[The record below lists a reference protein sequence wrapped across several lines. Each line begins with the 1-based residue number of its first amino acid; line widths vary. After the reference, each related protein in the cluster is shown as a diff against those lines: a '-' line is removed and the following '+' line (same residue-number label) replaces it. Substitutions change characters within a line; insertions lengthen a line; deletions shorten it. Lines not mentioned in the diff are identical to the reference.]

1 MKTAARTLGVLTAA
15 IMIILAMT
23 TPNLAADV
31 IKIGVLAPL
40 TGGSAADGEEMVRG
54 AQLAVDEIN
63 QSGGVNGSKFEVV
76 SGDTKD
82 QVPDAV
88 VSAFKKITADPAV
101 GCMMTGYA
109 SPTNFEIELMA
120 EINMPYLISA
130 NSAQTLAIVGKEPDK
145 YPTVWSLTPSYDA
158 YETELPRIVELWAKE
173 GRLKLKN
180 RKVAVVTSDNPYSK
194 TISEGLK
201 KNFPKHGWTV
211 TVDEMV
217 PFGEVHDWRAIIS
230 KIRKDPPDM
239 IVNTEY
245 QPGNEATFMDQFME
259 DPTDSLIFLQYG
271 PSVPEFV
278 ELTQDKST
286 GVLYNLLGGH
296 ILTAPITQKVA
307 KTFQAKYGVESGAYG
322 HALYWQVRLYAEA
335 LAKVG
340 DPSKRLE
347 IGNAL
352 GKTDKDISSGR
363 LTFDPK
369 THLAVQGDEYIPIQ
383 FFQIWEG
390 NRNLLFPPKYATG
403 QFQLPPWMK
412 KE

>member
-1 MKTAARTLGVLTAA
+1 
-15 IMIILAMT
+15 
-23 TPNLAADV
+23 
-31 IKIGVLAPL
+31 
-40 TGGSAADGEEMVRG
+40 
-54 AQLAVDEIN
+54 
-63 QSGGVNGSKFEVV
+63 
-76 SGDTKD
+76 
-82 QVPDAV
+82 
-88 VSAFKKITADPAV
+88 
-101 GCMMTGYA
+101 
-109 SPTNFEIELMA
+109 
-120 EINMPYLISA
+120 
-130 NSAQTLAIVGKEPDK
+130 
-145 YPTVWSLTPSYDA
+145 LTPSYDA

-173 GRLKLKN
+173 GRLTLKN

-201 KNFPKHGWTV
+201 KNFPKYGWTV

-259 DPTDSLIFLQYG
+259 DPTDSLVFLQYG

-296 ILTAPITQKVA
+296 ILTSPITKEVA
-307 KTFQAKYGVESGAYG
+307 KKFQDKHGVESGAYG

-340 DPSKRLE
+340 DPSKKLE

-403 QFQLPPWMK
+403 QFQLPLWMK
-412 KE
+412 KQ